1 MRKIVIHSPGGHDR
15 LTLEE
20 HPTPEPRPG
29 EVLIEVEAI
38 GVNYADCMTRMGLY
52 KSSKDHVGWPV
63 CPGFEVAGRVAALGD
78 GVSDL
83 SEGDHVFAVTRF
95 DAYAT
100 HVVVPRH
107 QAFSLPPGTI
117 KVGPWVLD
125 SDLKVYY
132 MMIVLVIICVTAVAN
147 LLRST

>member
-15 LTLEE
+15 LILEE
-20 HPTPEPRPG
+20 HPTPEPGPG
-29 EVLIEVEAI
+29 EVLIGVEAI

-63 CPGFEVAGRVAALGD
+63 CPGFEVAGRVAALGE
-78 GVSDL
+78 GASDL
-83 SEGDHVFAVTRF
+83 SEGDGVFAVTRF

-107 QAFSLPPGTI
+107 QAFALPP
-117 KVGPWVLD
+117 P
-125 SDLKVYY
+125 
-132 MMIVLVIICVTAVAN
+132 TAG
-147 LLRST
+147 SFPPGF